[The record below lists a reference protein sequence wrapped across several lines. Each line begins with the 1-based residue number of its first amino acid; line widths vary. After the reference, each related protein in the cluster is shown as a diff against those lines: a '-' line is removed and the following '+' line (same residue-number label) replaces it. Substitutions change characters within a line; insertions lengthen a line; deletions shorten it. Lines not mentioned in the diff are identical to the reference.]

1 MPKSLTAELNLNG
14 EGGPAMSL
22 RQFKLLAGFGLITL
36 LAGAAS
42 AQDFHK
48 QYSTAGATVIVHNV
62 SGDVIVNGYDGSQ
75 VVVDGFATGADRD
88 KVSVEDL
95 SQGDRIELRAHYP
108 RNCECDASIKFEIKV
123 PRSIRYAIGP
133 LSTASGDISV
143 ADVTGEVSAKS
154 ASGDVKVSRVTGQVT
169 ASTASGDV
177 EVDHV
182 VGPISAKSSS
192 GNVTGTLDQLDA
204 SGELVFTTASGDVRI
219 IAPASLNAEVEIH
232 TVSGSLNTDFP
243 LQITVPR
250 YGPSRSAQ
258 GRLGDGSHRVRIS
271 SASGNVTLSSH
282 SDSKLR

>member
-1 MPKSLTAELNLNG
+1 MA
-14 EGGPAMSL
+14 L
-22 RQFKLLAGFGLITL
+22 RRLELLAAFGVISL

-48 QYSTAGATVIVHNV
+48 QYNAPGATLIVHNV

-75 VVVDGFATGADRD
+75 IVVDGTATGADRD

-95 SQGDRIELRAHYP
+95 SQGDRVELRAHYP
-108 RNCECDASIKFEIKV
+108 RNCQCDASIKFEIKV
-123 PRSIRYAIGP
+123 PRSARFVIGP
-133 LSTASGDISV
+133 LSTASGDIRV
-143 ADVTGEVSAKS
+143 AGVTGDISARS
-154 ASGDVKVSRVTGQVT
+154 ASGDIKVSGVVGQVT
-169 ASTASGDV
+169 VSTASGDV
-177 EVDHV
+177 EVDQV
-182 VGPISAKSSS
+182 VGPISARSSS
-192 GNVTGTLDQLDA
+192 GNVTGKLDQLDA
-204 SGELVFTTASGDVRI
+204 SGEMVFTTASGDVKVE
-219 IAPASLNAEVEIH
+219 APASLNAEVEIH

-282 SDSKLR
+282 SDSRLR